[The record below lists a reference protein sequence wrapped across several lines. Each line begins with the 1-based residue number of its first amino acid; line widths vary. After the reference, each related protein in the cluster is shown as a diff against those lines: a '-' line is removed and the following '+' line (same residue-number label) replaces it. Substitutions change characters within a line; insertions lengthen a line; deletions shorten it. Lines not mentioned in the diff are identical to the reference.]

1 MPVKEALLGLL
12 GVRTG
17 HGYDLKLR
25 YDTLLDPS
33 RSLQQAQV
41 YATLAR
47 LERDEL
53 IEVAEVDQGGGPP
66 RRTYA
71 LTPDGRRALGRW
83 LDEPVVPSVQLHA
96 DLYTKAV
103 LTALTGRPVGDF
115 LDRQR
120 QVHMVRMRDLTGLR
134 QSSDPA
140 TSSLAEYAL
149 FHLEAD
155 LRWLELAADRAD
167 QFVSAAST
175 NAGSDDG

>member
-83 LDEPVVPSVQLHA
+83 LDEPV
-96 DLYTKAV
+96 
-103 LTALTGRPVGDF
+103 GVG
-115 LDRQR
+115 
-120 QVHMVRMRDLTGLR
+120 QVHPPALRRRRGPTGQRAGALPR
-134 QSSDPA
+134 RRRDPA
-140 TSSLAEYAL
+140 VTRPLQ
-149 FHLEAD
+149 
-155 LRWLELAADRAD
+155 RVAADPVRVRVPIRPARPRARCGRERRAA
-167 QFVSAAST
+167 SAAQRLRPP
-175 NAGSDDG
+175 GGEDDRAHMVGPTFDR